1 MTDEQESK
9 TVSGKQAI
17 SYRNYRRAR
26 DRALVRLT
34 HAYPDTYR
42 QLLAEEK
49 AFDEINGKKWVGI
62 TGSTNLVVGIHTRA
76 NGALGIVAAQAS
88 SSQDKGNNGGEA

>member
-49 AFDEINGKKWVGI
+49 AFDEVNGKKWIGI
-62 TGSTNLVVGIHTRA
+62 SGSTNLVVGIHTRA
-76 NGALGIVAAQAS
+76 NKAVGIIAGEATEN
-88 SSQDKGNNGGEA
+88 KGYNGGEA

>member
-76 NGALGIVAAQAS
+76 NGAVGIITAQAN
-88 SSQDKGNNGGEA
+88 SSQDKGNNGGET